1 MAQLPPGSASP
12 ISRPPSLFS
21 AIFARILCVQ
31 MAFGL
36 SYSAFL
42 LLPKFLRVTYGAS
55 STTIG
60 WVSGT
65 TVLSGAFFAPLVGS
79 LCGNWS
85 RRWVLGFGMACA
97 GSAALAFGFV
107 EHVGL
112 NMYLLRALQGLAW
125 AAVTNVTATMVADCV
140 PLGRLSQSIG
150 YLGLSMLV
158 TNALAPAVTEPVA
171 EKYGWTPVFIGAG
184 ILALLAFLAF
194 PGLPSGAPDQQEA
207 AAEESSVSFRLL
219 SVHYASFLMGAGI
232 GVMFTFTQPYA
243 LEQGATRLGDFF
255 FGYVGAAVF
264 VRVGLAHVAD
274 RVGPGKVAG
283 YALALYAVVVLLTSG
298 MRPSWLVPLGMGIGV
313 SHGILYPALTA
324 AGLSRLSASGRSR
337 FLGWFSG
344 AFNLGFAVALLG
356 LGPVADRF
364 GFVPVFL
371 SVGAALASGVLPLI
385 WTHRTLASASRALA

>member
-1 MAQLPPGSASP
+1 
-12 ISRPPSLFS
+12 
-21 AIFARILCVQ
+21 

-42 LLPKFLRVTYGAS
+42 LLPKFLRITHGAS

-79 LCGNWS
+79 VAGSWS
-85 RRWVLGFGMACA
+85 RRWVLGVGMACA
-97 GSAALAFGFV
+97 GSAALAFGWV
-107 EHVGL
+107 DHVGPS
-112 NMYLLRALQGLAW
+112 MYALRALQGLAW

-171 EKYGWTPVFIGAG
+171 EQFGWTPVFVGAG
-184 ILALLAFLAF
+184 ILALLAFFAF
-194 PGLPSGAPDQQEA
+194 PGLPGGTQEHSETTA
-207 AAEESSVSFRLL
+207 TESSASFRLL

-264 VRVGLAHVAD
+264 VRVALAHVAD

-283 YALALYAVVVLLTSG
+283 YALALYAVVVFSTSA
-298 MRPSWLVPLGMGIGV
+298 MRPSWLIPLGMGIGV
-313 SHGILYPALTA
+313 SHGLLYPALTA

-356 LGPVADRF
+356 LGPVADRL
-364 GFVPVFL
+364 GFVPVFV
-371 SVGAALASGVLPLI
+371 SVGVALASGVVPLL
-385 WTHRTLASASRALA
+385 WTHRSVTTGSRAIA